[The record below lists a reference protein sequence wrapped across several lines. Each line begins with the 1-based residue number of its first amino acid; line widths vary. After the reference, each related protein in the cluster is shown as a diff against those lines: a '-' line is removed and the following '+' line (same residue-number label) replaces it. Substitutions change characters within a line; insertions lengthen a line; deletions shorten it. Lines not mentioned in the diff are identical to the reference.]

1 MVTGRISFIGAGP
14 GAADLITV
22 RAARRIAEADVVLW
36 SASLVT
42 PECVKEHARAD
53 AELVDSA
60 QLSHEQA
67 VEIFRRAERDRLNV
81 VRVHSGDPALWSSV
95 QDQHDACL
103 RMNVEVEIVPGVA
116 PVAAA
121 AAAVGRELTAPE
133 VAQSLV
139 VTRFE
144 NGRTPVPDGESVR
157 EFARH
162 GTTMAVFTSAARA
175 GRLVEEL
182 RSGGYSEDTPVLVAY
197 KVSWPDELL
206 LRTTLGELER
216 TVKQHKL
223 WRNTL
228 FLVGK
233 VLGNRSRGSF
243 QRRSDARPARTR
255 RHGYGSASRFAPDDP
270 EVVSGRVR
278 ESDVA
283 WWAVRDWQQTAR
295 AAVRV
300 AAGRAAARAGD
311 EGQPELFS
319 ADVDTDP
326 APVAAPGSA
335 ASGSA
340 APEAAAPEPEPE
352 AAAPAEPAAAEPEA
366 PAEEPAAPA
375 ASAKRTSAAST
386 TTSRATAK
394 TTAKS
399 ATRSRSKTAKSST
412 AKSKAQSGT
421 AKPRRKST
429 TREQAEPE

>member
-67 VEIFRRAERDRLNV
+67 LEIYRRAERDRLNV
-81 VRVHSGDPALWSSV
+81 VRVHSGDPALWSAV

-121 AAAVGRELTAPE
+121 AAAVGRELTAPDG
-133 VAQSLV
+133 AQSLV

-206 LRTTLGELER
+206 LRTTVGELER

-233 VLGNRSRGSF
+233 VLGGGRTRGSF
-243 QRRSDARPARTR
+243 PRRSDARPARTR
-255 RHGYGSASRFAPDDP
+255 RHGYGSASRFAPDEP
-270 EVVSGRVR
+270 EPANGRFR

-300 AAGRAAARAGD
+300 AAGRAAARAGED
-311 EGQPELFS
+311 DQPELFS
-319 ADVDTDP
+319 PGVEADP
-326 APVAAPGSA
+326 APVVAP
-335 ASGSA
+335 
-340 APEAAAPEPEPE
+340 PEPEPE
-352 AAAPAEPAAAEPEA
+352 AAAPAEPAAAQPA
-366 PAEEPAAPA
+366 PAEPEVAAEPEQPAAA

-399 ATRSRSKTAKSST
+399 STRSRSKTTKSGTS
-412 AKSKAQSGT
+412 KSKAQSGA

-429 TREQAEPE
+429 TSKQGEAD